1 MSRPDEGQLLVR
13 QTADR
18 QEIAQVILRLARAI
32 DRRDKTLLDDCFHPD
47 ATDDH
52 GLFKGTAREFS
63 DWVMEQLKSYERTQ
77 HIIANQLIMLD
88 GDAASCESYFHA
100 HHVVNG
106 KSGAVNV
113 VVAGRYLDRLER
125 RDSVWKIAHRG
136 VVYDWNRVDPST
148 DRWEEQPAMQT
159 LPSGCASPQ
168 DPSYALF
175 AKPPPRDSS
184 PV

>member
-1 MSRPDEGQLLVR
+1 MSGSKDWELTLR
-13 QTADR
+13 QIADR

-32 DRRDKTLLDDCFHPD
+32 DRQDKALLESCFHDD

-63 DWVMEQLKSYERTQ
+63 DWVMVQRKSYERTQ
-77 HIIANQLIMLD
+77 HIIANQLIALD

-100 HHVVNG
+100 HHVVN
-106 KSGAVNV
+106 SDNGAINV

-125 RDSVWKIAHRG
+125 RDGAWKISHRG

-148 DRWEEQPAMQT
+148 DRWSEQPAMQA
-159 LPSGCASPQ
+159 LARGSASPL
-168 DPSYALF
+168 DPSYTLF
-175 AKPPPRDSS
+175 G
-184 PV
+184 